1 MCGFA
6 NKYVQDVHEAEEIVQ
21 NCFVKFWENKTD
33 LKVNSS
39 LRSYLFSSVKNA
51 CLNQIKH
58 LKVKEDYKIHNEKEI
73 ELFQYSVDDDLE
85 ASELES
91 KISKTISELPDARR
105 QIFIL
110 SRYEGLKYKEI
121 ADKLKISIKTVEN
134 QMGSALKYLKA
145 ELAEYIVTVIVL
157 LSILKN

>member
-6 NKYVQDVHEAEEIVQ
+6 NKYLQDVDEAEEIVQ
-21 NCFVKFWENKTD
+21 NCFVKFWENRND

-39 LRSYLFSSVKNA
+39 VRSYMFTSIKNA

-73 ELFQYSVDDDLE
+73 ELSQYSIDDDLE

-91 KISKTISELPDARR
+91 KINKTINALPEGRR

-110 SRYEGLKYKEI
+110 SRYEGLKYREI

-134 QMGSALKYLKA
+134 QMGSAIKFLKT
-145 ELAEYIVTVIVL
+145 ELAEYMVTLIVL
-157 LSILKN
+157 LNILTK

>member
-6 NKYVQDVHEAEEIVQ
+6 NKFLQDVDEAEEIVQ
-21 NCFVKFWENKTD
+21 NSFVKFWENKNE

-39 LRSYLFSSVKNA
+39 VRSYMFTSIKNA

-73 ELFQYSVDDDLE
+73 ELSQYSLDDDID

-110 SRYEGLKYKEI
+110 SRYEGLKYREI

-134 QMGSALKYLKA
+134 QMGSAIKFLKS
-145 ELAEYIVTVIVL
+145 ELAEYLVTL
-157 LSILKN
+157 LILLNMLTK